1 MAVAPLVR
9 DYYGVLQDGDPLYP
23 YFRESPATVKYGLSE
38 TLRGYDAVAEGL
50 REQTRTTTDW
60 TVESR
65 NLTTGTRD
73 GLEQSAGDGPVQSA
87 GGATGNGSGD
97 GGATGNGGKDAGA
110 ACGWFADDVFM
121 AWTNRDR
128 RTSYEFETR
137 WSGTVVDGEF
147 AAVHVSTA
155 ETL

>member
-9 DYYGVLQDGDPLYP
+9 DYYSVLRDEDPLYP
-23 YFRESPATVKYGLSE
+23 YFRESPATVKYGISE

-65 NLTTGTRD
+65 NLTAGTRD
-73 GLEQSAGDGPVQSA
+73 GPEQSA
-87 GGATGNGSGD
+87 GGATGNGGGD
-97 GGATGNGGKDAGA
+97 GGA

-121 AWTNRDR
+121 TWTDTDR

-137 WSGTVVDGEF
+137 WTGTVVDGEF

-155 ETL
+155 EAL